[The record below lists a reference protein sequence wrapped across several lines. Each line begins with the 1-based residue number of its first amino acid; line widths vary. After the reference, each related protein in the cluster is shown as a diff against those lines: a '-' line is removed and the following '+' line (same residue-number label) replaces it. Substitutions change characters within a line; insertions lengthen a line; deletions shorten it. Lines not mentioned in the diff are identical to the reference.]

1 MKIYRERMVFI
12 VQFSNKVSRSP
23 GWPGTCYVAE
33 AGLELL
39 NLLPT
44 PLTVLGLQ
52 TCAIMSSPTTLF

>member
-1 MKIYRERMVFI
+1 MVFI